1 MILNIGDL
9 CKILDI
15 LDIYSH
21 NQDMF
26 LIWYYSKIG
35 YKGGGIYSTVS
46 KKFFDCLKLNCT
58 TDC

>member
-1 MILNIGDL
+1 MCDLDMILNIGDL

-26 LIWYYSKIG
+26 LI
-35 YKGGGIYSTVS
+35 
-46 KKFFDCLKLNCT
+46 
-58 TDC
+58 